1 MFYVIS
7 YDIPDDGRRDRVRAE
22 LKNYGTRVEYSVFE
36 CELEPRQLGELQ
48 ANLKSVINP
57 KEDNLRYYRL
67 CRDCLE
73 QTVVVGEQPLTRD
86 PDYWIV

>member
-7 YDIPDDGRRDRVRAE
+7 YDIPDDDRRDRVRAE
-22 LKNYGTRVEYSVFE
+22 LKNYGTRVQYSVFE

-48 ANLKSVINP
+48 ADLKSVINP

-67 CRDCLE
+67 CRDCLG